1 MPEAQAGRAYS
12 VSVTVNA
19 AILSA
24 SELDRVL
31 YMRFLLKILR
41 YIAIAMWKH
50 AFFFKKKREEKDLKK
65 KHHVYYFLCAFVERS
80 FYPEHG
86 EGGVDACVPQESVSA
101 PFYVCLLS
109 LANPQ

>member
-50 AFFFKKKREEKDLKK
+50 AFFYKKKEGGVGLKK
-65 KHHVYYFLCAFVERS
+65 KTSCVLLPLC
-80 FYPEHG
+80 
-86 EGGVDACVPQESVSA
+86 
-101 PFYVCLLS
+101 VC
-109 LANPQ
+109 